1 MATALGKFLRR
12 LRIDNDE
19 LLKNMADKLGVA
31 SSTLSSIENGRRN
44 PPKGFIDKVREVYQ
58 LGIDQ
63 FADLEAAVLA
73 SRDEVKLR
81 VKEMPD
87 QDRELAVAFAR
98 RFENLSDADK
108 KRIKEILN
116 DTTAD

>member
-19 LLKNMADKLGVA
+19 LLKNMADKLQVA

-44 PPKGFIDKVREVYQ
+44 PPKGFVEKVKDVYQ
-58 LGIDQ
+58 LGKDQ
-63 FADLEAAVLA
+63 LADFEDAILA
-73 SRDEVKLR
+73 SRDEVQLR
-81 VKEMPD
+81 VKEMPE

-108 KRIKEILN
+108 ERIKEILN
-116 DTTAD
+116 DNPTD

>member
-19 LLKNMADKLGVA
+19 LLKNMADKLQVA

-44 PPKGFIDKVREVYQ
+44 PPKGFAERVKDVYQ
-58 LGIDQ
+58 LGKDQ
-63 FADLEAAVLA
+63 LADLEDAILS
-73 SRDEVKLR
+73 SRDEVQLR
-81 VKEMPD
+81 VKEMPE

-108 KRIKEILN
+108 ERIKEILN
-116 DTTAD
+116 DDSAN

>member
-1 MATALGKFLRR
+1 MATVLGKFLRR

-19 LLKNMADKLGVA
+19 LLKNMADKLQVA

-44 PPKGFIDKVREVYQ
+44 PPNGFAKKI
-58 LGIDQ
+58 
-63 FADLEAAVLA
+63 EAAYKLTKIQQENLAEAILA
-73 SRDEVKLR
+73 SQKEVQLR
-81 VKEMPD
+81 VNDMRE

-108 KRIKEILN
+108 ERIKEILN
-116 DTTAD
+116 ENNTI